1 MRATSINTVQY
12 QPGQVPNDP
21 AEYQRYLREEFD
33 KIAAVV
39 MLLAEGNFEMI
50 DAEPQ
55 KPRMGQRVL
64 AAGITWNPGSGRGAY
79 WYDADSATWNF
90 MG

>member
-39 MLLAEGNFEMI
+39 MQLAEGRAMQFEPPI
-50 DAEPQ
+50 
-55 KPRMGQRVL
+55 KPRMGDQVL
-64 AAGITWNPGSGRGAY
+64 ADGILWDPGSGRGRY

>member
-39 MLLAEGNFEMI
+39 MLLAEGNFEMVF
-50 DAEPQ
+50 AEPA
-55 KPRMGQRVL
+55 KKRMGQRVL
-64 AAGITWNPGSGRGAY
+64 ADGTSWNPGSGRGAY
-79 WYDADSATWNF
+79 WYDADSNTWNF